1 VSEAQCDRRVEKQVS
16 DFRHAVFFFESVEV
30 PEDLRVT
37 DGVLAAFANRPEAGK
52 TLALSARTI
61 DDAAQ
66 QLDSFKARTCG
77 SPVTLA
83 VLNLNMFPSVKEL
96 EFLLQGNVLG
106 NPRTLFLASLKYM
119 SGEIYALAR
128 DKVAAESAVPD
139 RTPSCIDCYG
149 APNRNSVFP
158 RVAELIGAYLQEA
171 ELRDMAMRSRGDHQ
185 LEPAAVQLLR
195 KSETTFFGKHGASG
209 RFRPVGESPSPTTS
223 GRFRPLDSGS
233 ASGVRKPLS

>member
-1 VSEAQCDRRVEKQVS
+1 VS
-16 DFRHAVFFFESVEV
+16 DFRHAVFFFEAAEV

-37 DGVLAAFANRPEAGK
+37 DGVIAAFANRPEAGK
-52 TLALSARTI
+52 TLAMSARTI

-96 EFLLQGNVLG
+96 EFLLQSNVLG
-106 NPRTLFLASLKYM
+106 NPRTIFLASLKYM

-128 DKVAAESAVPD
+128 DKVAAESTSPD

-149 APNRNSVFP
+149 APNRNTVFP
-158 RVAELIGAYLQEA
+158 RVAELIGAYLNEA
-171 ELRDMAMRSRGDHQ
+171 ELRDAAMRNRGDHA

-209 RFRPVGESPSPTTS
+209 RFRPVGDSPSVTTS
-223 GRFRPLDSGS
+223 GRFPKLDSGS
-233 ASGVRKPLS
+233 ASGVRKPLP

>member
-1 VSEAQCDRRVEKQVS
+1 MS
-16 DFRHAVFFFESVEV
+16 DFRHAVFFFEAAEV

-37 DGVLAAFANRPEAGK
+37 DGILAAFANRPEAGK
-52 TLALSARTI
+52 TLAISARTI

-66 QLDSFKARTCG
+66 QLDSFKARTCN

-83 VLNLNMFPSVKEL
+83 LLNLNMFPSVKEL

-106 NPRTLFLASLKYM
+106 NPRTIFLASLKYM

-171 ELRDMAMRSRGDHQ
+171 ELRDMAMRNRSDHQ

-209 RFRPVGESPSPTTS
+209 RFRPVESPSPTTS

-233 ASGVRKPLS
+233 ASGVRKPLP